1 MFSRR
6 RAYNRFRAVEATV
19 STSTALSKQASTE
32 SHTYDSCRS
41 FNKSQRNIERR
52 VSCAHCDHLQST
64 RTGQSVYAKS
74 DNDGGWPSSRVIS
87 SRFFFS
93 PSIESRS
100 VRQSVTLVV
109 WNWFDNLWPDSKA
122 FHCVYLSSEHG
133 TSTLESIEHPKNF
146 RRKFFFFSFFQ
157 RSCLFRVF
165 AISICNFASN
175 ATRNEQLPWWPC
187 LDVMSSAVGKLCKC
201 GTNWISCRD
210 LLGRSY
216 LTSYIA
222 SSATRIHI
230 RFYASSARFDSVS
243 FSSFLLPPPPSL
255 LVWFRATRDRCTNTR
270 DGLSVISKLVNDVI
284 ETNRNPKNCVFVCPT
299 LPRLI
304 TTIFTTESMHRIW
317 ENFSLTKVNIASCCT
332 ICA

>member
-64 RTGQSVYAKS
+64 RKS

-146 RRKFFFFSFFQ
+146 RRKFFFFLLS
-157 RSCLFRVF
+157 SCLCDFNLQFRF
-165 AISICNFASN
+165 QCDA
-175 ATRNEQLPWWPC
+175 
-187 LDVMSSAVGKLCKC
+187 
-201 GTNWISCRD
+201 
-210 LLGRSY
+210 
-216 LTSYIA
+216 
-222 SSATRIHI
+222 
-230 RFYASSARFDSVS
+230 
-243 FSSFLLPPPPSL
+243 
-255 LVWFRATRDRCTNTR
+255 
-270 DGLSVISKLVNDVI
+270 
-284 ETNRNPKNCVFVCPT
+284 
-299 LPRLI
+299 
-304 TTIFTTESMHRIW
+304 
-317 ENFSLTKVNIASCCT
+317 
-332 ICA
+332 

>member
-146 RRKFFFFSFFQ
+146 RRKFFFFSFVVSLRFQ
-157 RSCLFRVF
+157 F
-165 AISICNFASN
+165 AIS
-175 ATRNEQLPWWPC
+175 LPMRR
-187 LDVMSSAVGKLCKC
+187 V
-201 GTNWISCRD
+201 TNNY
-210 LLGRSY
+210 LGDHVWTWCHRP
-216 LTSYIA
+216 
-222 SSATRIHI
+222 
-230 RFYASSARFDSVS
+230 SVS
-243 FSSFLLPPPPSL
+243 CANAEPIEFHAAISSVALTWP
-255 LVWFRATRDRCTNTR
+255 
-270 DGLSVISKLVNDVI
+270 
-284 ETNRNPKNCVFVCPT
+284 PT
-299 LPRLI
+299 LPRLRHES
-304 TTIFTTESMHRIW
+304 TYVFTHRALVSTLFLFLLS
-317 ENFSLTKVNIASCCT
+317 FSLPPPLF
-332 ICA
+332 

>member
-1 MFSRR
+1 MQ
-6 RAYNRFRAVEATV
+6 RAIM
-19 STSTALSKQASTE
+19 TE
-32 SHTYDSCRS
+32 VGQVRGWSHPD
-41 FNKSQRNIERR
+41 
-52 VSCAHCDHLQST
+52 
-64 RTGQSVYAKS
+64 
-74 DNDGGWPSSRVIS
+74 
-87 SRFFFS
+87 FFS
-93 PSIESRS
+93 PFDRVTIRPSIRHARS
-100 VRQSVTLVV
+100 LKLVWQPLTRFQSLPLCLSLLGARNEHARVDRASEE
-109 WNWFDNLWPDSKA
+109 FSKK
-122 FHCVYLSSEHG
+122 
-133 TSTLESIEHPKNF
+133 I
-146 RRKFFFFSFFQ
+146 FFFFF
-157 RSCLFRVF
+157 RRVF

-210 LLGRSY
+210 LLGPSY

-243 FSSFLLPPPPSL
+243 FSSFLLPPPSSL
-255 LVWFRATRDRCTNTR
+255 LVWIRATRDRCTNTR

-304 TTIFTTESMHRIW
+304 TTIFTTESMHRIR
-317 ENFSLTKVNIASCCT
+317 ENFSLTKVNIASCYT